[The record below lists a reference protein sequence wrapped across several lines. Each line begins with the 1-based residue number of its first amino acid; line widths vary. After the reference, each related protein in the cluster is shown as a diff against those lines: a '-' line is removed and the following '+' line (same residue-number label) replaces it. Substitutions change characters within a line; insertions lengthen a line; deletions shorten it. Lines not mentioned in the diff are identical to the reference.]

1 MDWVKEAS
9 LNIFGSIRRIKTKKP
24 SSSMTAFSQ
33 ITYGVSDTHFILIYQ
48 ATASDVGEMVH
59 LGMQQAAKKQYILLH
74 GVTKTVIF
82 SLVCIITQIF
92 YRVIPSAFYESI
104 HTWYASYH
112 SRLTGHAFS

>member
-59 LGMQQAAKKQYILLH
+59 LGMQQAAKK
-74 GVTKTVIF
+74 TV
-82 SLVCIITQIF
+82 
-92 YRVIPSAFYESI
+92 YPSAWRYKNR
-104 HTWYASYH
+104 Y
-112 SRLTGHAFS
+112 LFSCLHNYTNFLPGYTKRFL